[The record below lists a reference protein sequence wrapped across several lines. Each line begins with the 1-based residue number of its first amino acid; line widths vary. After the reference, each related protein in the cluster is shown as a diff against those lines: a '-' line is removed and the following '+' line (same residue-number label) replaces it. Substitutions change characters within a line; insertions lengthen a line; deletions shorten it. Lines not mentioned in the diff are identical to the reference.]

1 MLSFGGSA
9 PPPDWTVGRCLH
21 YGRAELKQ
29 SDHRPVVSVIEVEAF
44 AVNEAKRD
52 QVFAEV
58 VKQLGPPDATI
69 ILTADNPQV
78 FDEEESDEIILNEL
92 SGCGTVILIRHIGE
106 EVWITFKDGFSAL
119 AAVKLETIQVSC
131 QLLVV

>member
-1 MLSFGGSA
+1 M
-9 PPPDWTVGRCLH
+9 
-21 YGRAELKQ
+21 KQ
-29 SDHRPVVSVIEVEAF
+29 SDHRPVVCVIEVEAF

-58 VKQLGPPDATI
+58 VRQLGPPDATI
-69 ILTADNPQV
+69 ILRSDSSRV

-92 SGCGTVILIRHIGE
+92 SGCGNIILIRHIGD

-119 AAVKLETIQVSC
+119 AAVKLEYIQVSIRY
-131 QLLVV
+131 